1 MASYSVQE
9 RAKQIRLL
17 VLDVDGILS
26 DGRLTFTNS
35 GEELKAFDVQDGFG
49 IKCIQDAGIIVG
61 VITGRSSH
69 IVQNRMQSLGIAHVI
84 QGRED
89 KGVALR
95 TLCQELGIDLLETAY
110 MGDDWPDLTA
120 LGLVGLALTAPNAHA
135 EVRKRAH
142 FVTQNRGGQGA
153 VREVCDLL
161 LQSQGHYD
169 DLLTQYTRSFVR
181 NYNSHSKLAH
191 SKSKS

>member
-26 DGRLTFTNS
+26 DGRLTFTNNAD
-35 GEELKAFDVQDGFG
+35 ELKSFDVQDGFG
-49 IKCIQDAGIIVG
+49 LKCIQDAGIRVA
-61 VITGRSSH
+61 VITGRSSY
-69 IVQNRMQSLGIAHVI
+69 IVHHRMQALGIPHII

-95 TLCQELGIDLLETAY
+95 ELCSEIGIDLQETAY

-135 EVRKRAH
+135 EVRKRVH
-142 FVTQNRGGQGA
+142 LVTQARGGQGA

-161 LQSQGHYD
+161 LVAQGKYD
-169 DLLTQYTRSFVR
+169 QVLAHYTRSFTER
-181 NYNSHSKLAH
+181 NNQSNS
-191 SKSKS
+191 